1 MIARAAVSS
10 PPARKPKTCANPEC
24 ATKFVPAKLGQKVCG
39 WACGLAIAPANQ
51 DRARKSLAQVE
62 RKEIKVRKEKLKS
75 KSDYAKEAQAVIN
88 RYVRLRDAHLGCI
101 SCSKPATW
109 GGQWHC
115 SHFRSVGAAPHIRF
129 NLWNMNKSC
138 SQCNS
143 HLSGNL
149 AGYRPALIEKIGQER
164 VDWLE
169 CNQAIARHDIPY
181 LKRLKAI
188 FTKKS
193 KRLEERNEGAISW
206 AEM

>member
-1 MIARAAVSS
+1 MIGQAVKKS
-10 PPARKPKTCANPEC
+10 PPARKQKTCSNSAC
-24 ATKFVPAKLGQKVCG
+24 GAQFVPQRLGQKVCG

-51 DRARKSLAQVE
+51 EKVRKALDQIE

-75 KSDYAKEAQAVIN
+75 RAEYAKEAQAVIN
-88 RYVRLRDAHLGCI
+88 RYVRLRDARLGCI
-101 SCSKPATW
+101 SCTKPATW

-149 AGYRPALIEKIGQER
+149 AGYRPALIEKIGQAR

-169 CNQAIARHDIPY
+169 CNQATGRHDIPY
-181 LKRLKAI
+181 LKRLKAV
-188 FTKKS
+188 FAKKV
-193 KRLEERNEGAISW
+193 KRLERRCEEALSWGA
-206 AEM
+206 M